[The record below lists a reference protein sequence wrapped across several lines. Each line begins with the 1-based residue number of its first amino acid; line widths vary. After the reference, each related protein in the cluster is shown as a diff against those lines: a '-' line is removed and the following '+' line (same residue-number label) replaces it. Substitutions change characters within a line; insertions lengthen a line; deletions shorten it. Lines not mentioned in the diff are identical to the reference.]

1 MATPVRH
8 HAEQPDRKRRPASDP
23 AAPPTLTVRSDPA
36 ELLRLQRTAGNA
48 AVSSLLAAPGNAAM
62 TIQRYKSYEHVKAGS
77 VASFMGE
84 ETTPYVVKKDETP
97 ASIAKA
103 HGTTAGVLLERNKA
117 KVKVWAAAG
126 GREIEG
132 FEVGETIVIPTDK
145 PAMVPPAK
153 GAKVSEDQINVTIH
167 GVTMHY
173 GEAMSMADYYGSF
186 DEFKKAEPAE
196 IQALLD
202 LVRKESK
209 TNPIKEEEW
218 EKASGGRYMLLNR
231 KNIGHFA
238 PPDAALVSGPATAT
252 GVNHKTEWEKYHRRA
267 LELAQKG
274 DRQEALAVNAFGD
287 HYLTDAFASGHL
299 FNKEDL
305 MAKVTD
311 SLKDKAVA
319 KAFALAVA
327 TAVWKDS
334 AAAAFISKYET
345 VETHYWTHPSINSA
359 DRFAA
364 VLEGINDD
372 PGNKDVLPNAIAA
385 VVHDQLNTVG
395 VPVTNGH
402 GDPPWTVK
410 GDGSLED
417 ATLRVMREA
426 VAQSQINVINSLGA
440 KTLDLPGLFKAVW
453 QFTPVPTKEGKA
465 QIHDVIT
472 SMTQPSN
479 QTTIDAVADITK
491 ENLKLIIQKTVD
503 MKKLRL
509 SQ

>member
-1 MATPVRH
+1 
-8 HAEQPDRKRRPASDP
+8 
-23 AAPPTLTVRSDPA
+23 
-36 ELLRLQRTAGNA
+36 
-48 AVSSLLAAPGNAAM
+48 M
-62 TIQRYKSYEHVKAGS
+62 TIQRYKSYEHVKAGA
-77 VASFMGE
+77 VESFMGE
-84 ETTPYVVKKDETP
+84 EVTPYVVKKDETP

-126 GREIEG
+126 GREVEG
-132 FEVGETIVIPTDK
+132 FDAGETIAIPTDK
-145 PAMVPPAK
+145 LAMVPPAK

-167 GVTMHY
+167 GVTMLY

-186 DEFKKAEPAE
+186 DEFQKAPPAQ

-202 LVRKESK
+202 LVRKESA

-238 PPDAALVSGPATAT
+238 PPDSSLVSGPATAT
-252 GVNHKTEWEKYHRRA
+252 GVNHKTEWEKYHKRA
-267 LELAQKG
+267 LELALKG
-274 DRQEALAVNAFGD
+274 DRQGALAVNAFGD

-311 SLKDKAVA
+311 TLKDKNVA
-319 KAFALAVA
+319 KAIALAVA
-327 TAVWKDS
+327 TAVWADAGS
-334 AAAAFISKYET
+334 AAFISKHET
-345 VETHYWTHPSINSA
+345 VETHWMTHPSINSP

-372 PGNKDVLPNAIAA
+372 PDNKDVLPNAIAA
-385 VVHDQLNTVG
+385 VVHDQLNTDG
-395 VPVTNGH
+395 VPVTNTH
-402 GDPPWTVK
+402 GDKWTVK

-417 ATLRVMREA
+417 TALLVMREA
-426 VAQSQINVINSLGA
+426 VAQSQINVINSLSA
-440 KTLDLPGLFKAVW
+440 KTLDLPELFKAVW
-453 QFTPVPTKEGKA
+453 QFTPTPTKEGKA
-465 QIHDVIT
+465 QIHDVIA

-479 QTTIDAVADITK
+479 PTTINAVAGITK
-491 ENLKLIIQKTVD
+491 ENLKLIMQKTVD

-509 SQ
+509 SK